1 MYELGREV
9 AGNDPE
15 LLHQMGIYEMK
26 RPNGNMETARE
37 LLEAAHEAAPRNH
50 TIVHS
55 MAELRLHMAEKVGI
69 TDIEFCKHVGEAE
82 TICRTNARVLDSH
95 GRATIVK
102 AELMRL
108 ERMLTREAGDDSD
121 TELVETV
128 RRTEKCL
135 EDALQSYP
143 GESYLLDLEAE
154 LAKLLSDS
162 DRVVRA
168 LTKSFA
174 LNPRNSFVALRLSR
188 CHEEKGNKDEAKEV
202 LKRALDANSN
212 RKELHYAYAKLL
224 MTYPTASTEEIEHH
238 LRRAYTPGD
247 QNFDAQLLHARQLY
261 IGGSFEE
268 ARRLFEGIGSARVPA
283 TLKFQPRYPID
294 DTYGGEVH
302 TVEASYCWIVR
313 DGIQDWIYCRQE
325 TVENRIWRNLLPG
338 TRVTFRLAF
347 NMRGPV
353 AIDVALE

>member
-1 MYELGREV
+1 
-9 AGNDPE
+9 
-15 LLHQMGIYEMK
+15 MGIYEMK

-247 QNFDAQLLHARQLY
+247 QNLDAQHLDERQLY